1 MFDRRLTIP
10 HWAEEDRPREKLLL
24 KGASGLSDAELLAIL
39 IGSGSREETA
49 VALSR
54 RILRYAKDNL
64 QELGK
69 LSVDEFVR
77 TFKGVGPAKAVC
89 IVAAMELARRRKATD
104 CIVKNQI
111 QTSAD
116 VFAIFQLQ
124 LADLPHEE
132 FWILLL
138 NRANR
143 IIDKINISRGGVSGT
158 VVDVKIIL
166 KNALDKLASSVVLCH
181 NHPSGNNQPS
191 TEDKNLTKKIKL
203 AFQAVDINLLDH
215 IIVTDNNF
223 YSFADEGL
231 M

>member
-223 YSFADEGL
+223 YSFADEGI